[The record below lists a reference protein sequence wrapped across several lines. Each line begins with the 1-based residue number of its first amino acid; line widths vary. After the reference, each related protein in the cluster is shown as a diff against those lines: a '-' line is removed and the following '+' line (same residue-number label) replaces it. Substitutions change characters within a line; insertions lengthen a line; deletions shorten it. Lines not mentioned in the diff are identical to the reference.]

1 MKDAGYE
8 AYLVGGGLRDLLL
21 GHEPKDFDIAT
32 SARPEEVQAL
42 FRRSCRLIGRR
53 FVLAHVRMGAEII
66 EVATFRAAARAADDD
81 AKFDEGGRILRD
93 NVYGTREEDAVRRD
107 FTINALF
114 YDIRDYS
121 IVDYIG
127 GMADI
132 RAGMLRLIGD
142 AETRYREDPV
152 RMLRAVRFMV
162 KLGFNIHVD
171 TEAPLFRLGH
181 QLSEVPPAR
190 LFDEILKLLLSTYA
204 LEAFEKLRYYGL
216 FNHLFPLTEAA
227 LTQQLGNFPL
237 TLVMRALRNTEQR
250 IAEDKPVTPTFLF
263 AALLWEPVRLRMET
277 AIATGQSPHM
287 ALAEA
292 AQSVVDEQNAVI
304 ALPKRFSVPMREIWH
319 LQLRFGNR
327 RGRQPHKLMAH
338 PRFRAAY
345 DFLLLRAESGETDPE
360 LAQWWTEF
368 QVAAPEQRDQ
378 LTVPPQD
385 SPAPRRK
392 KRRRRRRGRS
402 NTPAPNA
409 ST

>member
-1 MKDAGYE
+1 
-8 AYLVGGGLRDLLL
+8 
-21 GHEPKDFDIAT
+21 
-32 SARPEEVQAL
+32 
-42 FRRSCRLIGRR
+42 
-53 FVLAHVRMGAEII
+53 
-66 EVATFRAAARAADDD
+66 
-81 AKFDEGGRILRD
+81 
-93 NVYGTREEDAVRRD
+93 
-107 FTINALF
+107 
-114 YDIRDYS
+114 
-121 IVDYIG
+121 
-127 GMADI
+127 
-132 RAGMLRLIGD
+132 
-142 AETRYREDPV
+142 
-152 RMLRAVRFMV
+152 
-162 KLGFNIHVD
+162 
-171 TEAPLFRLGH
+171 
-181 QLSEVPPAR
+181 
-190 LFDEILKLLLSTYA
+190 
-204 LEAFEKLRYYGL
+204 
-216 FNHLFPLTEAA
+216 
-227 LTQQLGNFPL
+227 
-237 TLVMRALRNTEQR
+237 
-250 IAEDKPVTPTFLF
+250 
-263 AALLWEPVRLRMET
+263 
-277 AIATGQSPHM
+277 M

-392 KRRRRRRGRS
+392 KRRRRRGRS